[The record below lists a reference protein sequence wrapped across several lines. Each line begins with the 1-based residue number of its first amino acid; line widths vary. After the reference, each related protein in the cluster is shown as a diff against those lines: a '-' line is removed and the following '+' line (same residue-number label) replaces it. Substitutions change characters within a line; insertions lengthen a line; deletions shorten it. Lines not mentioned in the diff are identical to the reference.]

1 MCRVG
6 HTDRRTGRPDERVL
20 CDKIDVRAVSAVAAA
35 AAACRKLLNTSV
47 ICRST
52 ATATAPFIVTYLLLR
67 VCVSASNALDMQRD
81 RSSSTVCTP
90 IVMSQQALST

>member
-6 HTDRRTGRPDERVL
+6 QTDRRTGRPDERVL
-20 CDKIDVRAVSAVAAA
+20 CDKIDVRAVSAV